1 MASSQGHSA
10 QHAQQAQGAWAGRL
24 PRRNLGEAALQGQG
38 GEENPMRTRAAL
50 VLLAVAFAPFASAQ
64 PPASQKAP
72 DITGTYTLVT
82 VNGDKVPATITHDDV
97 SITIRG
103 GSFVIAADGSC
114 VSRMVIL
121 APNGQEVSR
130 EVAGSY
136 TRDGSK
142 VTIQWQ
148 GAGVTEGAAD
158 GKTFTMDNAG
168 MVLSYR
174 K

>member
-1 MASSQGHSA
+1 MRAS
-10 QHAQQAQGAWAGRL
+10 
-24 PRRNLGEAALQGQG
+24 
-38 GEENPMRTRAAL
+38 TAL
-50 VLLAVAFAPFASAQ
+50 VLLTLAFSPFASAQ

-97 SITIRG
+97 NITIRS
-103 GSFVIAADGSC
+103 GSFVINADGNC

-121 APNGQEVSR
+121 APNGQEVTR
-130 EVAGSY
+130 EVAGTY
-136 TRDGSK
+136 TRDGAK
-142 VTIQWQ
+142 LTIQWQ

-158 GKTFTMDNAG
+158 GKTFTMDNVG
-168 MVLSYR
+168 MVLSFR